1 MSRRANDDFGFWIAD
16 FGLKRGIQNPKSK
29 IQNGIAVVILL
40 TMFCLCGCGSVE
52 PVVKIG
58 LVAPFEGRYRPI
70 GYDVIYSGRLAVRQV
85 NQAGGVG
92 DYRVALVALD
102 DSGNAELAAEVA
114 ASLAIDPGVV
124 AVIGHW
130 RPATT
135 EAAGPIYAE
144 AGLPYI
150 AAAGL
155 ETVNPAGL
163 PAEFRLAYEA
173 VTPFDETP
181 GEYAGPAYTAFETV
195 LAALATAEAE
205 YGRIDRATIM
215 EVWEP

>member
-1 MSRRANDDFGFWIAD
+1 MQMRSAQRNAD
-16 FGLKRGIQNPKSK
+16 GLVWWGS
-29 IQNGIAVVILL
+29 LL
-40 TMFCLCGCGSVE
+40 FLMVCLCGCGSVE

-58 LVAPFEGRYRPI
+58 LVAPFEGRYRPV

-102 DSGNAELAAEVA
+102 DSGDAELAAEVA

-130 RPATT
+130 RPETT
-135 EAAGPIYAE
+135 AAAGPIYAE

-150 AAAGL
+150 DATGL
-155 ETVNPAGL
+155 ERIDPAGL
-163 PAEFRLAYEA
+163 PADFRFAYEA

-181 GEYAGPAYTAFETV
+181 GEYAGPAYADFETV
-195 LAALATAEAE
+195 LAALAAAEAE
-205 YGRIDRATIM
+205 YGRIDRTTVGEIM
-215 EVWEP
+215 NSNE